1 MSKLLIVLAL
11 SGCVTKG
18 RNFPTDVSWIKK
30 EQTRQQDVLMIL
42 GRPFMVGSSAGITTW
57 SYGFYHYRVVGPS
70 YVKELK
76 FFWNDDKTVRDYSF
90 QSSFPND
97 FAKAG
102 LRKVKQRSA
111 HKTR

>member
-30 EQTRQQDVLMIL
+30 EQTRQQDVLMLL

-76 FFWNDDKTVRDYSF
+76 FFWNNDKTVRDYSF

-102 LRKVKQRSA
+102 LRKVKPRSA
-111 HKTR
+111 HQRR